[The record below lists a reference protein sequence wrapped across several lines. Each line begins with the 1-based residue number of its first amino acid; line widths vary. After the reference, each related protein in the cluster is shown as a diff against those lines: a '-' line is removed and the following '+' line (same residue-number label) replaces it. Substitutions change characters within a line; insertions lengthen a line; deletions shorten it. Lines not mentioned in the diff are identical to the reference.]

1 MAKGKFIT
9 HQVISDKKPSRTA
22 MITSNILLLFGSLAI
37 VSPLVYLLFRLD
49 KSDLLVNRLMPFIF
63 VGIALLVVSQLIYP
77 FQFKFKR

>member
-9 HQVISDKKPSRTA
+9 HQVTSDKKHSRTA

-63 VGIALLVVSQLIYP
+63 VGIAFLVVSQLIYP